1 MMDDEQMKDGTS
13 QGDSGATGSEG
24 SPDENSLA
32 GKGWDILVGGEENAA
47 EFGGDDPF
55 DLNASPDDSEAD
67 SVLMMSADMP
77 PSEPVPDE
85 AYYDRGKGAEG
96 AVPYEG
102 AVGETPTKASSY
114 GVPNANGVIELPP
127 LGEEA
132 PVGTESLND
141 LGPTP
146 PSSVDM
152 GGLKD
157 MGPTTPE
164 DLVTPEPLPYDESG
178 EPTTPES
185 LVTDEPLP
193 FGEGS
198 APFGGESEPFGETAP
213 EAQPAAYTPPTVG
226 EAIGEEEPAPGGMAF
241 AALPSAYSRPDD
253 PFADSWTPRDTGPEL
268 AADKD
273 IQEKLVTQERVDA
286 LWDEINSVYAVA
298 VNDVRG
304 YFSSTES
311 ALADLK
317 KARELLM
324 AGYDNFDN
332 AEQLV
337 MRVKARLRLEEK
349 VRQWARTR
357 GTWIAIYLILWLLLL
372 SSLSIITFQLQEAI
386 IAQQLVPDWM
396 AATILPGLFG
406 GLGGVVGALWV
417 LITHISKKRDFDPIH
432 TSWYIT
438 NPFLGFALGVI
449 TYLILLVSS
458 SMMNTSTTITDIAAN
473 PTSPIIYALC
483 VIVGFNQNVLWAL
496 VDRVIK
502 AIIPPDE
509 DKATVE
515 ESAVS
520 QPDA

>member
-1 MMDDEQMKDGTS
+1 MMDDDQRNDGTPQDES
-13 QGDSGATGSEG
+13 SAVGGEG
-24 SPDENSLA
+24 TADENSLA

-55 DLNASPDDSEAD
+55 DLNAEPDDSEAD

-77 PSEPVPDE
+77 PGESVPDE
-85 AYYDRGKGAEG
+85 AYYDRGKGAKG

-102 AVGETPTKASSY
+102 EVSAPAGSAAY
-114 GVPNANGVIELPP
+114 GVPDTNGVIELPP

-132 PVGTESLND
+132 PPPAASLDD

-146 PSSVDM
+146 PSSMDAE
-152 GGLKD
+152 GLKD
-157 MGPTTPE
+157 MGPTTPD

-178 EPTTPES
+178 EPTSPEG

-193 FGEGS
+193 FEES
-198 APFGGESEPFGETAP
+198 EAPFGGSEEPFGEASP
-213 EAQPAAYTPPTVG
+213 AAQPAAYSPLTEG
-226 EAIGEEEPAPGGMAF
+226 EATGEEEPAPGGMAF

-253 PFADSWTPRDTGPEL
+253 PFADSWKPADTGPEL
-268 AADKD
+268 VADKD
-273 IQEKLVTQERVDA
+273 IQAKLVTQERVDA
-286 LWDEINSVYAVA
+286 LWDEINAVYAVA

-324 AGYDNFDN
+324 AGYENFDN

-357 GTWIAIYLILWLLLL
+357 GTWIAVYLILWLLLL
-372 SSLSIITFQLQEAI
+372 SSLSIVTFQLQVAI
-386 IAQQLVPDWM
+386 IAQELVPEWM

-458 SMMNTSTTITDIAAN
+458 SMMNTTTTISDIASN

-502 AIIPPDE
+502 AIIPPEE

-515 ESAVS
+515 ESAVG

>member
-1 MMDDEQMKDGTS
+1 MMDDEQTKDGAS
-13 QGDSGATGSEG
+13 QEDSGATGG
-24 SPDENSLA
+24 ADENSLA
-32 GKGWDILVGGEENAA
+32 GKGWDILVGGQDNAA
-47 EFGGDDPF
+47 EFGGSDPF
-55 DLNASPDDSEAD
+55 DLNAAPDDSEAD
-67 SVLMMSADMP
+67 SVLMMSASAP
-77 PSEPVPDE
+77 PAESVPDE

-96 AVPYEG
+96 AVEG
-102 AVGETPTKASSY
+102 AVSPPSGAATY
-114 GVPNANGVIELPP
+114 GVPNTNGVIELPP
-127 LGEEA
+127 LGEAA
-132 PVGTESLND
+132 PATAGSLDD

-146 PSSVDM
+146 PSSIDA
-152 GGLKD
+152 GGLND
-157 MGPTTPE
+157 MGPTIPE

-178 EPTTPES
+178 QPTTPEG

-193 FGEGS
+193 FGEGGS
-198 APFGGESEPFGETAP
+198 PFGESEEPFGEAAP
-213 EAQPAAYTPPTVG
+213 AAQPAAYIPPMG
-226 EAIGEEEPAPGGMAF
+226 SEEEPAPGGMAY
-241 AALPSAYSRPDD
+241 AALPSAYARPDD
-253 PFADSWTPRDTGPEL
+253 PFADSWKPADTGPEL
-268 AADKD
+268 AADKE
-273 IQEKLVTQERVDA
+273 IQAKLVTQERVDA
-286 LWDEINSVYAVA
+286 LWDEINSVYAIA

-357 GTWIAIYLILWLLLL
+357 GTWISVYLILWLLLL

-386 IAQQLVPDWM
+386 TAQQLVPSWM
-396 AATILPGLFG
+396 ASTILPGLFG

-458 SMMNTSTTITDIAAN
+458 SMMNTATTITDIASN

-502 AIIPPDE
+502 AIIPPEE

-515 ESAVS
+515 ESAVG